1 MFSFM
6 ILASFMAYSPF
17 RALWSQNDNRTNR
30 SCRISLSNSCPLPH
44 KAGIIGEFF
53 RYLYRDL
60 VFYKLFRTDIT
71 LAGEMDQQGLGE
83 NWN

>member
-1 MFSFM
+1 M
-6 ILASFMAYSPF
+6 IIEPIGLAVFLFQTRVLCLIKP
-17 RALWSQNDNRTNR
+17 
-30 SCRISLSNSCPLPH
+30 
-44 KAGIIGEFF
+44 GIIGEFF

-83 NWN
+83 NGPRDLTRDILFYKLTENFGE